1 MCQTSTQNIVL
12 KPFDLSCLQ
21 QTQHCCHLPSFGLEC
36 KMMAAG
42 PQLRIRPTASPATSI
57 AAPQTLRIGSY
68 LVGADE
74 CPLLYGLPDIRY

>member
-1 MCQTSTQNIVL
+1 
-12 KPFDLSCLQ
+12 
-21 QTQHCCHLPSFGLEC
+21 
-36 KMMAAG
+36 MMAAG